1 MVRTYLLWN
10 AKMLRLFSFCIFQEE
25 HCSLHQEPQGG
36 GDALQFAPRAP
47 GGGHLS
53 KCFSTYP
60 PKDALCSILSLPN
73 IQVIGFSESNLL
85 LSKYLDPPCNDI
97 LNILI
102 HCAMISLYRF
112 NCSNPNSFSPYLIRR
127 KSNTTSA
134 KGVSG

>member
-10 AKMLRLFSFCIFQEE
+10 AKMLRLFSFSIFQEE
-25 HCSLHQEPQGG
+25 HCILHQEPQGG
-36 GDALQFAPRAP
+36 G
-47 GGGHLS
+47 HLS
-53 KCFSTYP
+53 KCLSTYP

-73 IQVIGFSESNLL
+73 IQVIGFCESNLL
-85 LSKYLDPPCNDI
+85 LSKYFDPPCNDI

-112 NCSNPNSFSPYLIRR
+112 NCSNPNSFSPYLSRR

>member
-10 AKMLRLFSFCIFQEE
+10 AKMLRLFSFSISQKE
-25 HCSLHQEPQGG
+25 HCSLDTKRPRG
-36 GDALQFAPRAP
+36 GDF
-47 GGGHLS
+47 S

-73 IQVIGFSESNLL
+73 IQVIGFCESNFL
-85 LSKYLDPPCNDI
+85 LSKYFDPPCNDI

-112 NCSNPNSFSPYLIRR
+112 NCSNPNSFSPYLSRR